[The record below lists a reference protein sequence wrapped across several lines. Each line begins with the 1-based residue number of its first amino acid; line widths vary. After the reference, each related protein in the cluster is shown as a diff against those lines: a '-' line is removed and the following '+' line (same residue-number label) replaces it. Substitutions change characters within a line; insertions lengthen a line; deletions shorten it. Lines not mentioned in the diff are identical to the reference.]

1 MVLLTLEKPYTV
13 HARSIDRSGVGHT
26 PSSYKL
32 VLRDAI
38 KCHSHHYMKATLL
51 SATIPST
58 FYQIDERNTSFTVGF
73 NRTTFTALQPYL
85 ALPLQDNTGEGTST
99 RNDYERTV
107 SVSIAKG
114 NYDIESLLA
123 EIKTKLN
130 DACTASAN
138 FNSFRTFFRSQDT
151 ASTLYTQDLADAGK
165 DSDDTPYTKDYVLST
180 PQFDWYY
187 SKTLNKMRLFRTDS
201 GGKMLLGK
209 WDIQTTGVKLGMGLG
224 FNHITAQQL
233 RDLNL
238 SASVKTSVENS
249 VHYRETTLTEYNDF
263 TILNPTNTK
272 EPFISDNT
280 NKQYKQFGHS
290 VFSMN
295 CVNMFANDSVYLRI
309 SNLPSNAYET
319 LYGGLT
325 NVMAVIPMY
334 SGSSTENF
342 YSPSNTTSTVVG
354 SNGVSELDV
363 KITDAFGEELNF
375 NGVEHSFQIMF
386 EAFEDGTREN
396 KPAEKHYAELNRH
409 NAFENI
415 HPYSTQRTS
424 VPHNRPQRRVY
435 MKPHLVS

>member
-73 NRTTFTALQPYL
+73 NRPTFTALQPYL

-209 WDIQTTGVKLGMGLG
+209 WDIQTTGVKLGM
-224 FNHITAQQL
+224 
-233 RDLNL
+233 
-238 SASVKTSVENS
+238 
-249 VHYRETTLTEYNDF
+249 
-263 TILNPTNTK
+263 
-272 EPFISDNT
+272 
-280 NKQYKQFGHS
+280 
-290 VFSMN
+290 
-295 CVNMFANDSVYLRI
+295 
-309 SNLPSNAYET
+309 
-319 LYGGLT
+319 
-325 NVMAVIPMY
+325 
-334 SGSSTENF
+334 
-342 YSPSNTTSTVVG
+342 
-354 SNGVSELDV
+354 
-363 KITDAFGEELNF
+363 
-375 NGVEHSFQIMF
+375 
-386 EAFEDGTREN
+386 
-396 KPAEKHYAELNRH
+396 
-409 NAFENI
+409 
-415 HPYSTQRTS
+415 
-424 VPHNRPQRRVY
+424 
-435 MKPHLVS
+435 

>member
-1 MVLLTLEKPYTV
+1 
-13 HARSIDRSGVGHT
+13 
-26 PSSYKL
+26 
-32 VLRDAI
+32 
-38 KCHSHHYMKATLL
+38 
-51 SATIPST
+51 
-58 FYQIDERNTSFTVGF
+58 
-73 NRTTFTALQPYL
+73 
-85 ALPLQDNTGEGTST
+85 
-99 RNDYERTV
+99 
-107 SVSIAKG
+107 
-114 NYDIESLLA
+114 
-123 EIKTKLN
+123 
-130 DACTASAN
+130 
-138 FNSFRTFFRSQDT
+138 
-151 ASTLYTQDLADAGK
+151 
-165 DSDDTPYTKDYVLST
+165 
-180 PQFDWYY
+180 
-187 SKTLNKMRLFRTDS
+187 
-201 GGKMLLGK
+201 
-209 WDIQTTGVKLGMGLG
+209 
-224 FNHITAQQL
+224 
-233 RDLNL
+233 
-238 SASVKTSVENS
+238 
-249 VHYRETTLTEYNDF
+249 
-263 TILNPTNTK
+263 
-272 EPFISDNT
+272 
-280 NKQYKQFGHS
+280 
-290 VFSMN
+290 MN